1 MDGLQSWKRTARW
14 QAMRVLLVEDD
25 EFLGDGIRT
34 GLRHYGHTVDW
45 VKDGRAAA
53 DVITSSYETFDVI
66 VLDIGLPKISGL
78 NVLNMIRNKNIVTPV
93 VMLTARDT
101 VEDRVNGLDEGA
113 DDYLTKP
120 FDLDELCA
128 RMRALQRRSNSRAKP
143 VIAHGDITID
153 PASHVVTFKGD
164 EILVSRRE
172 FSLLQKLL
180 ENSGRVISRE
190 QLNQTL
196 YGWSENIDSNALEVH
211 IHNLR
216 KRFGSK
222 LIRTIRGVGY
232 MVEKIE

>member
-1 MDGLQSWKRTARW
+1 
-14 QAMRVLLVEDD
+14 MRVLLVEDD

-34 GLRHYGHTVDW
+34 GLKHYGHTVDW

-53 DVITSSYETFDVI
+53 DVISSNHESFDVI

-78 NVLNMIRNKNIVTPV
+78 TVLNMIRNKNIATPV

-113 DDYLTKP
+113 DDYITKP

-143 VIAHGDITID
+143 LIIYGEITVD
-153 PASHVVTFKGD
+153 PASHIVTHKGD
-164 EILVSRRE
+164 EVLVSRRE
-172 FSLLQKLL
+172 FALLQKLL

-216 KRFGSK
+216 KRFGTK